1 MKRRIEELTLVLTVP
16 ISIAFVEIVIVGSA
30 VASGISSTDAVVE
43 VVTFQRHMGIDSES
57 AIGTTLQMGA
67 HAALLFGACHNVD
80 GTGKCL
86 TAIHPAGSTLNHFNA
101 FDVIHIHREVGSQMS
116 RVGVTDVDA
125 VE

>member
-1 MKRRIEELTLVLTVP
+1 
-16 ISIAFVEIVIVGSA
+16 
-30 VASGISSTDAVVE
+30 
-43 VVTFQRHMGIDSES
+43 MGIDSES

-116 RVGVTDVDA
+116 RVGVADVDA
-125 VE
+125 VEQDGQLVFCTAIHTYVCLDAKATTLAHIDSCR